1 MATPRPGSILSM
13 DQVSTLTGKE
23 QIPLVDETG
32 KNVRVDAELLYG
44 KSAYQLAKDAGYTG
58 TEAEWIASQKGK
70 TGDDGKTAFELA
82 QAAGFQGTEAEWL
95 ASLVGKS
102 AYQVAKDNGF
112 KGTEAQW
119 LASLDGKDGM
129 LPDFAVSVDANNVT
143 EADFYTA
150 ITDALTGPK
159 PTQPVSRRTYVDID
173 NDPGASVLSGFTV
186 FPTATGRYLWA
197 FGQNANG
204 NHTNSNAS
212 YYKPD
217 NGDFTFLSL
226 SLNEK
231 GDKGKDGTSGADGK
245 SAYELAV
252 AAGYTGTQQQWLD
265 SLKGVKGDTGL
276 ALNVI
281 ATLSDKSELPAPGD
295 YPKGSA
301 FVIKGHWWADL
312 GDGQYT
318 DLGSVLGPEG
328 KSAYEVAVDNGFQG
342 TESEWLISLK
352 GQDGIGLRILGSF
365 ASTDNLPT
373 QDMLSG
379 DAYII
384 QSVMYVWDTTKW
396 SPVGQQGPAG
406 ASAYDV
412 ALKNGFVG
420 SQVQWLA
427 SLVGQK
433 GDQGIQGE
441 KGDPGK
447 NAAAIN
453 TKGKVANEAA
463 LPTTGNTPGD
473 GYFIDLNLWIWT
485 GSDWEDVGVIKGEKG
500 DKGDDGAEGKQGPIG
515 PQGKDIYALAVE
527 NGFTGNF
534 ADFLAQYK
542 GQKGDKGND
551 GPRGLTGPE
560 GKSAYDVAKANG
572 YTGTAVQWLA
582 SLKGAK
588 GDMGAG
594 ITVLG
599 TKADSSA
606 LPTDGS
612 QKLGDAYIVGTHV
625 WFYNGT
631 AWVDGGEVRGPA
643 GKSAYELAVDG
654 GFTGTVDAWLTSL
667 KGADGKD
674 GAAGPSAYEVAKS
687 GGFTGTEAQW
697 LLSLK
702 GTQGDTGKSA
712 YEIAQAAGYK
722 GTETEWLA
730 SLKGTNGIALNYKGL
745 VTAAPDTTGAVLG
758 DAYLLQSGG
767 VTKLVVFQDG
777 AFKDAGKVQG
787 DAGKSAYQ
795 SALDSGF
802 QGTEAQWIASLK
814 GDAGKSAYQVAVDA
828 GFQGN
833 QSAWL
838 ATLVGKSAYQ
848 SAKDAGYAGTEAQW
862 LAQLQGAGL
871 TPKGGVANKAALDAI
886 TGASKGD
893 TYIVAATSGDSSAGH
908 MFVYNGNVFVDLG
921 NVRGDKGDKG
931 DNGGIGL
938 TGPQGKS
945 AYQVAVDGG
954 YTGNE
959 AAWLATLVGPNGK
972 SAYDVAVDQGYTGD
986 LASWLL
992 TLKGD
997 KGEKGDIGPG
1007 VSIMGKKASSA
1018 DLPATG
1024 EYGQGYLISGDFW
1037 GWTGSQYENLGPI
1050 QGPKGDTGLRGLTGI
1065 KGDTGEKGDT
1075 GLKGDTGT
1083 LWIVRNVPPQAADG
1097 RINDYYLNSSTLQFY
1112 QKTSAT
1118 LWSPLGYLGG
1128 GNVNDAD
1135 HDGNRKVRYEGGWE
1149 NAAIQADVA
1158 STDQGVYLRQNGKWT
1173 RLNRYDVAIAD
1184 STGAM
1189 DVSAAQLFRI
1199 SGTGTA
1205 TISFTNLPTNRAM
1218 TFVIVLSGKGG
1229 SLTWPSALKWSNNE
1243 APTLGDTRTNIVV
1256 LWDGTNLTAATG
1268 LVV

>member
-32 KNVRVDAELLYG
+32 KNVRVTAELLYG

-70 TGDDGKTAFELA
+70 AGDDGKTAFELA

-102 AYQVAKDNGF
+102 AYQVAKADGF
-112 KGTEAQW
+112 TGTEQDW
-119 LASLDGKDGM
+119 LASLVGADGKDGM
-129 LPDFAVSVDANNVT
+129 LPDFTVTVSPDDLTEAQFAKKVGDLLAAAKPADTVSFRTFVIDANDST
-143 EADFYTA
+143 QKTLAGYTA
-150 ITDALTGPK
+150 F
-159 PTQPVSRRTYVDID
+159 PTKDGFYFWGFGKNLNGD
-173 NDPGASVLSGFTV
+173 GKMASVAMYRG
-186 FPTATGRYLWA
+186 
-197 FGQNANG
+197 
-204 NHTNSNAS
+204 
-212 YYKPD
+212 D
-217 NGDFTFLSL
+217 NGDLNYLS
-226 SLNEK
+226 SVTTVK
-231 GDKGKDGTSGADGK
+231 GDDGKDGTNGKDGK
-245 SAYELAV
+245 SAYQLAQD
-252 AAGYTGTQQQWLD
+252 AGYAGTQQQWLD

-281 ATLSDKSELPAPGD
+281 ATLSDVSELPAPGD

-301 FVIKGHWWADL
+301 FIIKGHWWADL

-328 KSAYEVAVDNGFQG
+328 KSAYEVAVDNGYQG

-406 ASAYDV
+406 ASAYEV

-453 TKGKVANEAA
+453 TKGKVADEAS
-463 LPTTGNTPGD
+463 LPTSNNTPGD
-473 GYFIDLNLWIWT
+473 GYFIGLNLWIWT
-485 GSDWEDVGVIKGEKG
+485 GDTWEDVGEVKGEKG
-500 DKGDDGAEGKQGPIG
+500 DEGPQGKEGPIG
-515 PQGKDIYALAVE
+515 PQGKDIYALAVD
-527 NGFTGNF
+527 NGFTGTF

-542 GQKGDKGND
+542 GEKGDRGND
-551 GPRGLTGPE
+551 GPRGLKGPD
-560 GKSAYDVAKANG
+560 GKSAYDVAVANG
-572 YTGTAVQWLA
+572 YQGTAAQWLA
-582 SLKGAK
+582 SLKGSK
-588 GDMGAG
+588 GDVGAG
-594 ITVLG
+594 ITLLG
-599 TKADSSA
+599 TKPDNGS

-612 QKLGDAYIVGTHV
+612 QKLGDAYLIDTHV
-625 WFYNGT
+625 WIYNGT
-631 AWVDGGEVRGPA
+631 SWIDGGEVRGPT
-643 GKSAYELAVDG
+643 GKSAYELAVDN
-654 GFTGTVDAWLTSL
+654 GFNGSVQAWLTSL
-667 KGADGKD
+667 KGADG
-674 GAAGPSAYEVAKS
+674 AAGLSAYEVAKAA
-687 GGFTGTEAQW
+687 GFAGSEAQW

-702 GTQGDTGKSA
+702 GTQGDAGKSA
-712 YEIAQAAGYK
+712 YEIAKANGYA
-722 GTETEWLA
+722 GTETEWLT
-730 SLKGTNGIALNYKGL
+730 SLKGTNSIALNYKGL

-758 DAYLLQSGG
+758 DAYLVQTGG

-795 SALDSGF
+795 SAVDSGF

-814 GDAGKSAYQVAVDA
+814 GDAGKSAYQVAVDG

-833 QSAWL
+833 QAAWL

-848 SAKDAGYAGTEAQW
+848 SAKDAGYNGTEAQW

-871 TPKGGVANKAALDAI
+871 TPKGGVATKAALDAI

-931 DNGGIGL
+931 DTGVGQIGP
-938 TGPQGKS
+938 TGKS
-945 AYQVAVDGG
+945 AYDVAVAGG
-954 YTGNE
+954 FTGNE
-959 AAWLATLVGPNGK
+959 AAWLATLVGPDGK

-1018 DLPATG
+1018 DLPTTG

-1050 QGPKGDTGLRGLTGI
+1050 QGPKGDTGLRGLTGL

-1075 GLKGDTGT
+1075 GLKGDTGS
-1083 LWIVRNVPPQAADG
+1083 LWIVRSGPPSAVDG
-1097 RINDYYLNSSTLQFY
+1097 RINDYYVDSSSLQFY

-1128 GNVNDAD
+1128 GNVNDAT
-1135 HDGNRKVRYEGGWE
+1135 HDGKRKVRYEGGWE
-1149 NAAIQADVA
+1149 DAAIQADVA

-1173 RLNRYDVAIAD
+1173 RLNRYDVAVAS
-1184 STGAM
+1184 STGVM
-1189 DVSAAQLFRI
+1189 DVSTAQLFNI
-1199 SGTGTA
+1199 SGSGTA
-1205 TISFTNLPTNRAM
+1205 TISFTNLPTGRAM
-1218 TFVIVLSGKGG
+1218 TFVIVLAGKGG